1 MVDREKVIA
10 VLRHR
15 FPGAPDTVIASATN
29 AIVGLADEW
38 HEVECTD
45 LAELL
50 DRVRSGYEFRLLE
63 RQPEK

>member
-15 FPGAPDTVIASATN
+15 FPGALDAQIAAAAN

-38 HEVECTD
+38 HEVQCTD
-45 LAELL
+45 LVELM
-50 DRVRSGYEFRLLE
+50 DRVRSGHEFRLLE
-63 RQPEK
+63 RTPER

>member
-15 FPGAPDTVIASATN
+15 FPGASDTAIASATN

-38 HEVECTD
+38 HELECTE
-45 LAELL
+45 LAELM
-50 DRVRSGYEFRLLE
+50 DRVRRGYEFRLLE
-63 RQPEK
+63 RKPER